1 MAEKKRPPK
10 IWIYAPRLAP
20 GKKVPIQIKDE
31 VTRRAQALVKEWKP
45 LSIEKSP
52 KGNRFNYIADLYTK
66 WRGKYFYFC
75 ATYASPAPRAL
86 SPSFGAYFTR
96 LEYVGS
102 NRFNLAYMRHTNKWW
117 ETQRFLTAAECFETI
132 RGNSLYH
139 P

>member
-52 KGNRFNYIADLYTK
+52 KGNRFN
-66 WRGKYFYFC
+66 
-75 ATYASPAPRAL
+75 
-86 SPSFGAYFTR
+86 
-96 LEYVGS
+96 
-102 NRFNLAYMRHTNKWW
+102 LAYMRHTNKWW